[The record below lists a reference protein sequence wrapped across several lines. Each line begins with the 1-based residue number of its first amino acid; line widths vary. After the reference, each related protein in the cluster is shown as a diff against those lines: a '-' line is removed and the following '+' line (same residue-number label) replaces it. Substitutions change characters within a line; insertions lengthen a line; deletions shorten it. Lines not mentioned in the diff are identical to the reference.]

1 MPLHP
6 LLVHFPIALL
16 TFATFLA
23 LLAVILKKKDLS
35 FSLALLLIVG
45 MVTGAISYL
54 LGDSG
59 EAYAIQHFNPQHVE
73 SLVHL
78 HETFAMLALIVYGLA
93 TVIQLGGMWFKNYAT
108 YSKWGVLI
116 LTIIGFGL
124 LIITGHLGASITYG
138 N

>member
-6 LLVHFPIALL
+6 LFVHFPIALL
-16 TFATFLA
+16 SFATLIA
-23 LLAVILKKKDLS
+23 LLNVILKKKDLS
-35 FSLALLLIVG
+35 FSLALILIFG
-45 MVTGAISYL
+45 MLSGAISYL

-59 EAYAIQHFNPQHVE
+59 EEYAMQHFNPQHVE

-78 HETFAMLALIVYGLA
+78 HETFAMLALIAYGLA
-93 TVIQLGGMWFKNYAT
+93 TVIQLGGMWFKTYVT

-116 LTIIGFGL
+116 FTVIGFGL
-124 LIITGHLGASITYG
+124 LIVAGHLGASITYG

>member
-6 LLVHFPIALL
+6 LFVHFPIALL
-16 TFATFLA
+16 SFATLIA
-23 LLAVILKKKDLS
+23 LLNVIFKKKDFS
-35 FSLALLLIVG
+35 FSLALLLIFG
-45 MVTGAISYL
+45 MLSGVMSYL

-59 EAYAIQHFNPQHVE
+59 EEYAMQHFNPQHVE

-78 HETFAMLALIVYGLA
+78 HETFAMLSLIAYGLA
-93 TVIQLGGMWFKNYAT
+93 TVFHLGGMWFKAYAT

-116 LTIIGFGL
+116 FTIIGFGL
-124 LIITGHLGASITYG
+124 LIVAGHLGASITYG

>member
-45 MVTGAISYL
+45 MVTGAISY
-54 LGDSG
+54 
-59 EAYAIQHFNPQHVE
+59 
-73 SLVHL
+73 
-78 HETFAMLALIVYGLA
+78 
-93 TVIQLGGMWFKNYAT
+93 
-108 YSKWGVLI
+108 
-116 LTIIGFGL
+116 
-124 LIITGHLGASITYG
+124 
-138 N
+138 

>member
-59 EAYAIQHFNPQHVE
+59 EAYAMQHFNPQHVE

-108 YSKWGVLI
+108 YPKWGVLI